1 MLIFPPVIRG
11 ILLGLGTGLVLMFN
25 WVVAT
30 FPTTGCYS
38 PPMWSGKKPN
48 ELVRE
53 GGKRTRL
60 AQGSVGH
67 RDIDTVYSRETA
79 FSFCFS
85 TFSIS
90 RVSFSCQQYKRNPMR
105 GFKQ

>member
-38 PPMWSGKKPN
+38 PQMWS
-48 ELVRE
+48 
-53 GGKRTRL
+53 
-60 AQGSVGH
+60 
-67 RDIDTVYSRETA
+67 
-79 FSFCFS
+79 
-85 TFSIS
+85 
-90 RVSFSCQQYKRNPMR
+90 
-105 GFKQ
+105 